1 MSADQI
7 DYQRLTGDALRDVV
21 RRVLVL
27 AAEEG
32 LPGEHHFFLTFD
44 TTHPGVE
51 LSRQVRNL
59 YPEEMTIVLQHQFW
73 DLTVDEEAFG
83 VTLLFG
89 GSKQTVLVPFE
100 ALRTFVDPAA
110 EFGLN
115 LDLVDQLSEEIEA
128 TDDGELATADQAS
141 SNGSDPDL
149 ETGGEVVSIDRFRK
163 KPS

>member
-7 DYQRLTGDALRDVV
+7 DYQQLTRDALRDIV
-21 RRVLVL
+21 RRVLVQ

-32 LPGEHHFFLTFD
+32 LPGELHFYLTFD
-44 TTHPGVE
+44 STHPGVE
-51 LSRQVRNL
+51 LSQQVRNL

-128 TDDGELATADQAS
+128 ADDGELETANPQS
-141 SNGSDPDL
+141 STDSNPDL
-149 ETGGEVVSIDRFRK
+149 ETGGDVVSIDRFRK